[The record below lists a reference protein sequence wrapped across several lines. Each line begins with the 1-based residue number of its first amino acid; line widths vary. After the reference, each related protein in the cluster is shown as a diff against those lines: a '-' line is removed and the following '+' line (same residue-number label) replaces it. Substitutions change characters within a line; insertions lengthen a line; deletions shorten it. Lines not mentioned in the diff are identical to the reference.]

1 MGLTR
6 RLLLGALLV
15 VGVLVVVLVAIVSG
29 RLAQRLRAEVGS
41 ILASEARLVAAG
53 WRPEMDADS
62 LADATGAALGR
73 RVTLVAPD
81 GRVLGDS
88 EFDGDALARLDDHG
102 SRPEIASARAA
113 GTGRSERT
121 SGSTGDARIYV
132 AVRAAPGVARLST
145 PTRTLDLLVAG
156 ARNDVLVAGAAALVV
171 ALLLAWIFARAIARP
186 LVELRDVA
194 RGLAGGDLAQR
205 PPLSAPGE
213 VGDLAAALSRM
224 TEQLAERL
232 GTMRADEALM
242 AAVIE
247 SLEEGVVAIDARRLI
262 VRLNESAREVLGV
275 RAPLPVGLD
284 QLPRERMLREAVDA
298 ALDGEST
305 PALEVRLDG
314 RILAITARPLPQ
326 GGAVLA
332 MLDLTPTRRLEA
344 VRRDFVANVSHE
356 LKTPLT
362 VVHGFAEA
370 IADDPEMP
378 ADQRRHFAD
387 SIRSNAYRMQR
398 IVDDLLD
405 LSRIESGRWTPVTAP
420 LDVESAALDATAAA
434 SAAAEQKGVR
444 FAIEA
449 APSAPIVDAD
459 PIAFRQIVGNL
470 AENAVRYTRE
480 GSVVVYSRADGEG
493 PWVGVRDT
501 GIGIPAEHIQ
511 RIFERFYRVDPGRS
525 REAGGTGLGLAIVR
539 HLAEAHG
546 GRVRAESQVGR
557 GTTIEVLFPP
567 RDDARRA

>member
-1 MGLTR
+1 VGLTR

-29 RLAQRLRAEVGS
+29 RLAERLRAEVGI
-41 ILASEARLVAAG
+41 ILASEARLVASG
-53 WRPEMDADS
+53 WRPEMNADS
-62 LADATGAALGR
+62 LADAAGAALGR

-88 EFDGDALARLDDHG
+88 EFDGEALARLDDHG
-102 SRPEIASARAA
+102 SRPEIVRALAA
-113 GTGRSERT
+113 GTGTSERT
-121 SGSTGDARIYV
+121 SGSTGGARIYV
-132 AVRAAPGVARLST
+132 AVRAVPGVARLST
-145 PTRTLDLLVAG
+145 PTRTIRVLVTG
-156 ARNDVLVAGAAALVV
+156 ARNDVLVAGGAALVV

-213 VGDLAAALSRM
+213 VGDLAAALNRM

-232 GTMRADEALM
+232 GAMRADEALM

-378 ADQRRHFAD
+378 ADQRRHFAE

-405 LSRIESGRWTPVTAP
+405 LSRIESGRWTPVTTP

-480 GSVVVYSRADGEG
+480 GRVVVYSRADDEG
-493 PWVGVRDT
+493 TWVGVRDT
-501 GIGIPAEHIQ
+501 GIGIPSEHIP

-557 GTTIEVLFPP
+557 GTTIEVLFPT
-567 RDDARRA
+567 RHEARQT

>member
-1 MGLTR
+1 MSLTR
-6 RLLLGALLV
+6 RLLLGALFV
-15 VGVLVVVLVAIVSG
+15 VGALVVVLVAIVSG
-29 RLAQRLRAEVGS
+29 RLADRLRAEVEG
-41 ILASEARLVAAG
+41 ILAREARLVASS
-53 WRPEMDADS
+53 WLPEMDADS
-62 LADATGAALGR
+62 LADAAGAALGR
-73 RVTLVAPD
+73 RVTLVAAD

-88 EFDGDALARLDDHG
+88 DFDGDALASLDDHG
-102 SRPEIASARAA
+102 SRPEIARAFAA
-113 GTGRSERT
+113 GTGTSERT

-132 AVRAAPGVARLST
+132 AVRAGPGAARLST
-145 PTRTLDLLVAG
+145 PTRTLELLVAG
-156 ARNDVLVAGAAALVV
+156 ARNDVLVAGGAALVV

-194 RGLAGGDLAQR
+194 RGLAGGDLRQR

-213 VGDLAAALSRM
+213 VGDLASALNRM

-232 GTMRADEALM
+232 GAMRADEALM

-298 ALDGEST
+298 ALGGEST
-305 PALEVRLDG
+305 PALEIRLDG
-314 RILAITARPLPQ
+314 RILAVTARPLPQ

-378 ADQRRHFAD
+378 ADQRRHFAE
-387 SIRSNAYRMQR
+387 SIRANAYRMQR

-405 LSRIESGRWTPVTAP
+405 LSRIESGRWTPEPAP

-434 SAAAEQKGVR
+434 AAAAEQKGVR

-449 APSAPIVDAD
+449 AESAPIVEAD

-470 AENAVRYTRE
+470 AENAVRYTRD

-493 PWVGVRDT
+493 TWIGVRDT
-501 GIGIPAEHIQ
+501 GIGIPAEHIP

-525 REAGGTGLGLAIVR
+525 REGGGTGLGLAIVR

-557 GTTIEVLFPP
+557 GTTIEVLFPT
-567 RDDARRA
+567 RGDARQA